1 MKTQRENE
9 IALNKDQLAYDNL
22 KNVQRAEAELRK
34 RRDASEAD
42 ALQDA
47 ARTQATS
54 VTWVESCAQEIR
66 Q

>member
-1 MKTQRENE
+1 M
-9 IALNKDQLAYDNL
+9 

-54 VTWVESCAQEIR
+54 LTWAENCAQEIK
-66 Q
+66 

>member
-1 MKTQRENE
+1 
-9 IALNKDQLAYDNL
+9 LAYDNM

-54 VTWVESCAQEIR
+54 LTWAENCAQEIK